1 MQTNA
6 EQQVYASMD
15 LVRHIYSFGTPGHRT
30 FTRHLKLDLR
40 CYPELLREKY
50 YSEKLV
56 HGYVSCSMKEY
67 LYNYSTGRL
76 IRYLRNFK
84 RCYCCTRHSTDLPMW
99 INHEIVL
106 TGPSVF
112 ENQDSEDSECECCC
126 RSLSRNI
133 MRNLEE
139 RELVYPEALSPDT

>member
-1 MQTNA
+1 MTKIVSDA
-6 EQQVYASMD
+6 ERKVYESID

-30 FTRHLKLDLR
+30 FTRHLKLDVR
-40 CYPELLREKY
+40 SYPELLREKY

-67 LYNYSTGRL
+67 LYHYSTRRL
-76 IRYLRNFK
+76 LRYLRNFK

-112 ENQDSEDSECECCC
+112 ENQDAEDSSCECCC

-133 MRNLEE
+133 MRNLQE
-139 RELVYPEALSPDT
+139 RELMYPEY